1 MGRRWDRL
9 WVYFTIIRA
18 LDGHPAPVG
27 VPPSRIAFAQYVVFV
42 GKEISANELNL
53 LVAVGS

>member
-1 MGRRWDRL
+1 MMGL

-18 LDGHPAPVG
+18 LNGHPVPAG
-27 VPPSRIAFAQYVVFV
+27 VLPSRIAFAQYVVFV

>member
-18 LDGHPAPVG
+18 LNGALW
-27 VPPSRIAFAQYVVFV
+27 VVVKRMVMRRCGF
-42 GKEISANELNL
+42 L
-53 LVAVGS
+53 LAHG